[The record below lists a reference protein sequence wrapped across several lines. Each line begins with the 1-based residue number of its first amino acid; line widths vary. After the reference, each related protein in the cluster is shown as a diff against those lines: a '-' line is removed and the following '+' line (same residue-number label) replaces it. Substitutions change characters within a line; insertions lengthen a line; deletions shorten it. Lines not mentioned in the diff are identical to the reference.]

1 MTNNNCPTDV
11 SVDVCGQSRVYSS
24 RMPYQRESSL
34 IPLSQSP
41 SLGGTL
47 VRYYSSLIRAGGN
60 PNHWLTEHAWNGY
73 FRGTGGVAVPAMSYT
88 LHTREMADFYRGATV
103 FGCMTTSNATIDPGN
118 PTNTDIHVYCKLG
131 CGARRP
137 SPEIPVYL
145 WDHWCGTTDDVN
157 VDSDLSVDLSSLG
170 SASVWS
176 PTNDRLKILLEQVV
190 RDAGE
195 AVYGYSTT
203 PYYSP
208 LTERTTL
215 VGRGPSMSNIIKYP
229 QLLSYIDSKVCWSS
243 QRGTIGDLVESL
255 GGVCFA
261 NDGFCYTKT
270 TLSSQGDRTYE
281 LGCTTTTD
289 ILSGEDYERVG
300 ITTVGDP
307 NGVIDSYY
315 VDWVGN
321 GMTDIET
328 PNTEHPRICYTNG
341 VDNICLIHPTTV
353 TTKLTIPPNYF
364 ESYHH
369 LGYPHD
375 LTIGV
380 DTTQAPM
387 VHTELLTLCGCT
399 TSYQNNVS
407 ATAAP
412 WELCRSNT
420 EPQCYSIDT
429 LGDGGGEQ
437 CTSGDFNCGTFFG
450 IFNDTESRF
459 LNRHRYNRLCRGCA
473 TTDGRKTVGQCISP
487 TDSTCAGVQDD
498 GTCPDGYEVCQS
510 LYGTG
515 IPAGAIDVPG
525 GVKSTL
531 RATIE
536 ALGSFAVAQDSN
548 QFYDFLGV
556 TRADVDGP
564 SGINGVNDGQ
574 RWIPD
579 VISPSDGAINGG
591 TPEGSGTP
599 GSTWGPIEA
608 VVQTS
613 IYDGINC
620 IGVAPQMGTFSHFAT
635 VETPRYLSTNDIYAV
650 PENTAFPEG
659 LTEPAIAAWCA
670 ASSTCSTPGDPR
682 FYVCNDINF
691 AFNTLAGDTTGR
703 CVIRRESDAQYEE
716 KDDGGGQIDPG
727 ISSTSKYVPHP
738 VPHPPCPIPCAPTM
752 RPSRCPVRR
761 APHDAPCA
769 RGARTWMSN

>member
-1 MTNNNCPTDV
+1 MWGGLYSNRLGAASMTNNNCPTDV
-11 SVDVCGQSRVYSS
+11 SPDVCGRARVYSS
-24 RMPYQRESSL
+24 RMPYQTESVL

-41 SLGGTL
+41 GFGGTL

-60 PNHWLTEHAWNGY
+60 PNHWLTEYAWNGY
-73 FRGTGGVAVPAMSYT
+73 FRGEPTPRGSSTIVPVKAPTLSYT
-88 LHTREMADFYRGATV
+88 LPTQEMADFYRGSTI
-103 FGCMTTSNATIDPGN
+103 FGCMLTSNATVDPGN
-118 PTNTDIHVYCKLG
+118 PTSNDIHVYCKLG

-157 VDSDLSVDLSSLG
+157 VDADLHVGGSLNE
-170 SASVWS
+170 VWS

-190 RDAGE
+190 RSDGSS
-195 AVYGYSTT
+195 AVYSYSTT

-215 VGRGPSMSNIIKYP
+215 PGRGPSMNNVLKYP

-255 GGVCFA
+255 GGVCLV

-270 TLSSQGDRTYE
+270 TLTNQGDRTYE

-289 ILSGEDYERVG
+289 ILGGNGYEQVG
-300 ITTVGDP
+300 ITPVGGAD
-307 NGVIDSYY
+307 GVTDSYY

-321 GMTDIET
+321 GDTTVVAPDPDT
-328 PNTEHPRICYTNG
+328 PRICYTNG
-341 VDNICLIHPTTV
+341 VTNVCLIIPTPV
-353 TTKLTIPPNYF
+353 STKLTIPPNYF
-364 ESYHH
+364 ESHHH

-375 LTIGV
+375 VTIGV
-380 DTTQAPM
+380 DPTQAPM
-387 VHTELLTLCGCT
+387 APTELLTLCGCT
-399 TSYQNNVS
+399 TSYLNNVS
-407 ATAAP
+407 DTAAP
-412 WELCRSNT
+412 WEICRSNS
-420 EPQCYSIDT
+420 EPQCYS
-429 LGDGGGEQ
+429 LGNGGDGDSEQ
-437 CTSGDFNCGTFFG
+437 CTDGDFNCGTFHG
-450 IFNDTESRF
+450 LFNSTLADGTSRF
-459 LNRHRYNRLCRGCA
+459 LARHRFNRLCRGCA

-531 RATIE
+531 RATLE
-536 ALGSFAVAQDSN
+536 ALDTLAIAQDSTR
-548 QFYDFLGV
+548 FYDFLGT

-564 SGINGVNDGQ
+564 DCCANGVDSNQ

-579 VISPSDGAINGG
+579 VVSPSNGVINGG
-591 TPEGSGTP
+591 SPEESGGSEGT
-599 GSTWGPIEA
+599 IED

-620 IGVAPQMGTFSHFAT
+620 IGVAPRMGTFSHFAT
-635 VETPRYLSTNDIYAV
+635 VETPRYLSTNDVYAI
-650 PENTAFPEG
+650 PENTAYPEG

-670 ASSTCSTPGDPR
+670 ASSTCATPGDPR

-691 AFNTLAGDTTGR
+691 AFNTAAGDTTGR

-727 ISSTSKYVPHP
+727 ISSTSK
-738 VPHPPCPIPCAPTM
+738 
-752 RPSRCPVRR
+752 
-761 APHDAPCA
+761 
-769 RGARTWMSN
+769 